1 MLADELRAAREYDHW
16 MVARDP
22 HAVLMRFLMSVPGMI
37 LVNTAAFRLP
47 EELRIRRDHRI
58 LDLGCGRASL
68 LRLLTSRVGLKVTPV
83 GLDASRQML
92 ALARNTMRDTG
103 EAPVHL
109 ALGLASEV
117 PFATGTFDLVICA
130 HLFKYL
136 SDAELRRSL
145 HEIHRVLKPGGL
157 CIAWEFAPTNSR
169 LLNRFNRRVLSRGPT
184 PLRLRTYR
192 HLQRLAGKC
201 HFDWI
206 DNARLRPFLLP
217 PIPRVS
223 ILLGKA
229 PEGWHDRLAQA
240 GIRLKTPQAS
250 CEPPADD

>member
-1 MLADELRAAREYDHW
+1 MLPEELRAAREYDRW

-22 HAVLMRFLMSVPGMI
+22 HAALMRFLMSVPGMI
-37 LVNTAAFRLP
+37 LVNTPAFRLP
-47 EELRIRRDHRI
+47 EELRIGRHHRV

-83 GLDASRQML
+83 GLDASRKML
-92 ALARNTMRDTG
+92 TLARNAVRDTS

-109 ALGLASEV
+109 TLGLASKIPLAAEI
-117 PFATGTFDLVICA
+117 FDLVICA

-136 SDAELRRSL
+136 SDGELRRSL

-157 CIAWEFAPTNSR
+157 CLAWEFAPTGSR
-169 LLNRFNRRVLSRGPT
+169 LLNRLNRRVLSRGST

-192 HLQRLAGKC
+192 RLHRLASEC
-201 HFDWI
+201 RFDWI
-206 DNARLRPFLLP
+206 DNAGLRPFLLP

-229 PEGWHDRLAQA
+229 PEGWHERLAQA
-240 GIRLKTPQAS
+240 GIRWKAPQTAY
-250 CEPPADD
+250 ERLADD

>member
-1 MLADELRAAREYDHW
+1 MLPNELRAAREYDRW

-22 HAVLMRFLMSVPGMI
+22 HAALMRFLMSVPGMI
-37 LVNTAAFRLP
+37 LVNTPAFRLP
-47 EELRIRRDHRI
+47 EQLRIRRSHRV

-68 LRLLTSRVGLKVTPV
+68 LRLLTSRVGLKITPV

-92 ALARNTMRDTG
+92 TLARNTMRDTG

-109 ALGLASEV
+109 TLGLASEI
-117 PFATGTFDLVICA
+117 PLAAATFDLVICA

-136 SDAELRRSL
+136 SDEELRRSL
-145 HEIHRVLKPGGL
+145 QEIRRVLKPGGL
-157 CIAWEFAPTNSR
+157 CLAWEFAPTGSR
-169 LLNRFNRRVLSRGPT
+169 LLNRFNRRILSRGST

-192 HLQRLAGKC
+192 HLHRLAC
-201 HFDWI
+201 ECQFDWI
-206 DNARLRPFLLP
+206 DTAGLHPFLLP

-229 PEGWHDRLAQA
+229 PEGWHERLARA
-240 GIRLKTPQAS
+240 GIRWKAPHAS
-250 CEPPADD
+250 GERLADD

>member
-1 MLADELRAAREYDHW
+1 MLPNEFRAAREYDRW

-22 HAVLMRFLMSVPGMI
+22 HAALMRFLMSVPGMI
-37 LVNTAAFRLP
+37 LVNTPAFRLP
-47 EELRIRRDHRI
+47 EELRIGRHHRV

-68 LRLLTSRVGLKVTPV
+68 LRLLASRVRFKVMPV

-92 ALARNTMRDTG
+92 NLARNTLRDTG

-109 ALGLASEV
+109 THGLASEI
-117 PFATGTFDLVICA
+117 PLATGTFDLVICA

-136 SDAELRRSL
+136 SDEELRRSL
-145 HEIHRVLKPGGL
+145 HEIRRVLKPGGL
-157 CIAWEFAPTNSR
+157 CVAWEFAPTGSR
-169 LLNRFNRRVLSRGPT
+169 LLNRFNRYVLSRRFT

-192 HLQRLAGKC
+192 HLQRLAC
-201 HFDWI
+201 ECQFDWI

-229 PEGWHDRLAQA
+229 PEGWHERLAQA
-240 GIRLKTPQAS
+240 GIRLKTPQAL
-250 CEPPADD
+250 CERPADG

>member
-1 MLADELRAAREYDHW
+1 MLPDELRAAREYDRW

-22 HAVLMRFLMSVPGMI
+22 HAALMRFLMSVPGMI

-47 EELRIRRDHRI
+47 EELRIRRQHRV
-58 LDLGCGRASL
+58 LDLGCGRGSL
-68 LRLLTSRVGLKVTPV
+68 LRLLASRVSFKVMPV

-92 ALARNTMRDTG
+92 TLARKTIRDTG

-136 SDAELRRSL
+136 SDAELCRSL
-145 HEIHRVLKPGGL
+145 HEIRRVLKPGGL
-157 CIAWEFAPTNSR
+157 CIAWEFAPTGSR
-169 LLNRFNRRVLSRGPT
+169 LLDRFNRRVLSRGSI

-192 HLQRLAGKC
+192 QLQRLAWEC
-201 HFDWI
+201 EFDWV
-206 DNARLRPFLLP
+206 DNVCLRPFLLP

-229 PEGWHDRLAQA
+229 PEGWYERLAKA
-240 GIRLKTPQAS
+240 GIRVKAPQAP
-250 CEPPADD
+250 CEQRADD